1 MIEKINNDDLKIL
14 PGSGPFYF
22 EGNNIGVLMIHGG
35 GGGTCADLKPLAEE
49 LHKTLGYTV
58 YVPLLPGYGTTPEV
72 LKNITINEWKR
83 TIEYEIDPLNQKCK
97 KIVVGG
103 HSMGGVLTLIFAS
116 KYSFDGIFTISAP
129 FGIKRLVVKF
139 IPFFKIFI
147 KYYPI
152 KWHKLE
158 KETNGKWVGYKKMSL
173 NIATK
178 VKVLLKE
185 MKKVLLKIECPA
197 LLLQGRLDSDIK
209 PNSMDEIFNRI
220 NSKNK
225 RKIWLEN
232 NDHSI
237 LNSPDHQRIFSELI
251 KFISEICN

>member
-1 MIEKINNDDLKIL
+1 
-14 PGSGPFYF
+14 
-22 EGNNIGVLMIHGG
+22 
-35 GGGTCADLKPLAEE
+35 
-49 LHKTLGYTV
+49 
-58 YVPLLPGYGTTPEV
+58 
-72 LKNITINEWKR
+72 
-83 TIEYEIDPLNQKCK
+83 
-97 KIVVGG
+97 
-103 HSMGGVLTLIFAS
+103 
-116 KYSFDGIFTISAP
+116 
-129 FGIKRLVVKF
+129 
-139 IPFFKIFI
+139 
-147 KYYPI
+147 
-152 KWHKLE
+152 
-158 KETNGKWVGYKKMSL
+158 MSL

-251 KFISEICN
+251 KFISEICI